1 MNTEPRPIYGDGN
14 PETHPLT
21 WRLSKQEH
29 VRNADDYE
37 ALEGYAGLKK
47 AITMPP
53 KDVLEV
59 IKAATVKGR
68 GGAGFPAGIK
78 WSLMAPNDNSGPRY
92 LICNADAMEPGT
104 FKYRLLMEKL
114 PHQLIEVMLI
124 AAYTLEATHGYIFIR
139 GEYIEAAQYLN
150 EAIEQIRAKCY
161 LGENILGT
169 NWGF

>member
-1 MNTEPRPIYGDGN
+1 MNTEPKPIYGEGN

-68 GGAGFPAGIK
+68 GCVFLTGCLYCCFI
-78 WSLMAPNDNSGPRY
+78 
-92 LICNADAMEPGT
+92 
-104 FKYRLLMEKL
+104 
-114 PHQLIEVMLI
+114 V
-124 AAYTLEATHGYIFIR
+124 YIVISW
-139 GEYIEAAQYLN
+139 
-150 EAIEQIRAKCY
+150 CS
-161 LGENILGT
+161 
-169 NWGF
+169 